1 MERAQGQAIK
11 AEHGDKIAPALLAWY
26 DRSARA
32 LPWRQPPGIR
42 ADPYAVWLSE
52 IMLQQTTVKAVIPY
66 YRKFLARW
74 PRVTDLAAA
83 DLNEVL
89 ATWAGLGYYSR
100 ARNLHACALAIAE
113 RHGGCFP
120 DSEAELLALPG
131 IGSYT
136 AAAIAAIAFDRP
148 ATAVDGNVERVVARL
163 FAVREPLP
171 GAKPKIKRLAATL
184 TPWRRPGDFT
194 QGMMDLGAT
203 LCSPRSPS
211 CALCPLSGACLA
223 ARQGIAASLPVK
235 APKKD
240 RPVRLGTA
248 FVALRED
255 GAVLLRRR
263 APKGL
268 LGGMLEV
275 PSTEWVAPS
284 ADRASLEGDAPLS
297 AEWRLIGGTVS
308 HTFTHFHLELK
319 VCLARNVAAGLKPMG
334 CAWYPRAV
342 LHDEALPSVM
352 RKVLAHAM
360 PEGRDRWTET
370 DEFPALL

>member
-1 MERAQGQAIK
+1 MPRAERQDGK
-11 AEHGDKIAPALLAWY
+11 AEPAGIADALLAWY

-32 LPWRQPPGIR
+32 LPWREPPGIR

-66 YRKFLARW
+66 YAKFLARW
-74 PRVTDLAAA
+74 PRVADLAAA

-89 ATWAGLGYYSR
+89 AAWAGLGYYSR
-100 ARNLHACALAIAE
+100 ARNLHACARAVAE
-113 RHGGCFP
+113 RHGGSFP

-131 IGSYT
+131 IGAYT
-136 AAAIAAIAFDRP
+136 AAAIAAIAFDRR

-171 GAKPKIKRLAATL
+171 GAKSEIKRLATTL
-184 TPWRRPGDFT
+184 TPARRPGDFT

-203 LCSPRSPS
+203 ICAPRTPS
-211 CALCPLSGACLA
+211 CTRCPLSGSCLA

-240 RPVRLGTA
+240 RPLRRGTA
-248 FVALRED
+248 FVAIRGD

-263 APKGL
+263 PPKGL

-275 PSTEWVAPS
+275 PSTEWL
-284 ADRASLEGDAPLS
+284 ASPVDCAATQADAPVS
-297 AEWRLIGGTVS
+297 ANWRRMGGAVT

-319 VCLARNVAAGLKPMG
+319 VYRAQKVGDGIPQG

-342 LHDEALPSVM
+342 LGDEALPSVM
-352 RKVLAHAM
+352 RKVLAHALADDT
-360 PEGRDRWTET
+360 GRPADGQ
-370 DEFPALL
+370 FPALF